1 MKFKLL
7 SYEKIMVV
15 VLFSGAFFA
24 SLSQSLLS
32 NAVPV
37 IMHDFVINASVVQLL
52 TSSYTLTM
60 GVVAIATPYLINKYD
75 VRKLFL
81 TCMSIFL
88 VGCVMSY
95 FAPNFIVLVVSRIL
109 QALGAGVLFTL
120 TQIVILYIYSKDKYA
135 IILSYL
141 GLIIGFAP
149 SIGPTLAGFI
159 IDFSGWRNIFLLLAI
174 VSVIIILLG
183 LHYVY
188 NVEKETTETTMD
200 VLSVFAI
207 GFSMLLIMIGIT
219 NITLNGI
226 SLLYS
231 FIPIIVGIILFV
243 FFIHRQYHMEVPL
256 INLKL
261 FNNHL
266 FLVVNII
273 IYISCFAWMSGY
285 ILVPLFLQSTLG
297 VSAVICG
304 LVMLPATII
313 NAVLNPVGGK
323 FYEMFGGKFTS
334 IIGCLLLAVSCIPF
348 IFFNDN
354 VNLIIIVLI
363 YIVRI
368 IGLILLFL
376 PMFAY
381 ALKGV
386 DEKEYTQGLS
396 IINSNR
402 EIVGSLSTTIILAFV
417 SVLSVKGSVSLQGI
431 NLAFFLQMILFFIA
445 VLISIF
451 LLKSEKGHIM

>member
-1 MKFKLL
+1 ML
-7 SYEKIMVV
+7 SYEKIMVA

-95 FAPNFIVLVVSRIL
+95 FAPNFIVLFVSRIL

-159 IDFSGWRNIFLLLAI
+159 IDFSGWRNIFLLLSV

-200 VLSVFAI
+200 ISSVLAI
-207 GFSMLLIMIGIT
+207 GFSMLLIIFT
-219 NITLNGI
+219 TRNKRLLNNFKLI
-226 SLLYS
+226 S
-231 FIPIIVGIILFV
+231 G
-243 FFIHRQYHMEVPL
+243 
-256 INLKL
+256 
-261 FNNHL
+261 
-266 FLVVNII
+266 
-273 IYISCFAWMSGY
+273 
-285 ILVPLFLQSTLG
+285 
-297 VSAVICG
+297 
-304 LVMLPATII
+304 
-313 NAVLNPVGGK
+313 
-323 FYEMFGGKFTS
+323 TS
-334 IIGCLLLAVSCIPF
+334 I
-348 IFFNDN
+348 
-354 VNLIIIVLI
+354 
-363 YIVRI
+363 
-368 IGLILLFL
+368 
-376 PMFAY
+376 
-381 ALKGV
+381 
-386 DEKEYTQGLS
+386 
-396 IINSNR
+396 
-402 EIVGSLSTTIILAFV
+402 
-417 SVLSVKGSVSLQGI
+417 
-431 NLAFFLQMILFFIA
+431 
-445 VLISIF
+445 
-451 LLKSEKGHIM
+451 